1 MTGRN
6 ALEIKEKIL
15 LILKR
20 RGPSLPVHVTKE
32 TGLSILFASAFLSEL
47 VADRL
52 IKYTDMKVGSSPIY
66 FLNEQAYMLERFS
79 QYLNNREKEAFI
91 LLREKKFLKDEEQ
104 TPVIRVALREI
115 KDFAI
120 PFNKDGKTIWRY
132 YLVPESEFSQSIQ
145 EITPEIQ
152 VKPTKEIKETK
163 ETKEE
168 EVEEKAIEVILEK
181 PKETKKESQKELNI
195 LDKQSSQKKVKVKET
210 KEKSKPK
217 TKKKEKKKTT
227 KNDENFFNKVKEWIA
242 KNSMEIL
249 DIESFNKNELRLKI
263 KNNGEELLLVA
274 YNKKRVTDSDLI
286 KNSKKAKEVGLKYM
300 VISMGETQ
308 KKITDLIDAARNLSE
323 IKKID

>member
-1 MTGRN
+1 M
-6 ALEIKEKIL
+6 
-15 LILKR
+15 
-20 RGPSLPVHVTKE
+20 
-32 TGLSILFASAFLSEL
+32 
-47 VADRL
+47 
-52 IKYTDMKVGSSPIY
+52 
-66 FLNEQAYMLERFS
+66 
-79 QYLNNREKEAFI
+79 
-91 LLREKKFLKDEEQ
+91 
-104 TPVIRVALREI
+104 
-115 KDFAI
+115 
-120 PFNKDGKTIWRY
+120 
-132 YLVPESEFSQSIQ
+132 
-145 EITPEIQ
+145 
-152 VKPTKEIKETK
+152 KPTKEIKETK

-168 EVEEKAIEVILEK
+168 KVEEKIIEIIIEK
-181 PKETKKESQKELNI
+181 PKETKKDSQKELNI
-195 LDKQSSQKKVKVKET
+195 FDKQSSQKKVKVKET

>member
-15 LILKR
+15 GILRR

-52 IKYTDMKVGSSPIY
+52 IRFTDMKVGSSPIY

-104 TPVIRVALREI
+104 APVIRVALREI

-120 PFNKDGKTIWRY
+120 PFHKEGHIIWRY
-132 YLVPESEFSQSIQ
+132 YLVPESEFAQ
-145 EITPEIQ
+145 EIEKRVIKIEKTEEVSPKVEI
-152 VKPTKEIKETK
+152 VKIEEKPIEIIKEENKKTKKEQIEELNILDSSVLPKKERTKEIKEK
-163 ETKEE
+163 S
-168 EVEEKAIEVILEK
+168 EK
-181 PKETKKESQKELNI
+181 T
-195 LDKQSSQKKVKVKET
+195 
-210 KEKSKPK
+210 KSKSR
-217 TKKKEKKKTT
+217 KKEKKKTA
-227 KNDENFFNKVKEWIA
+227 KKDENFFNKVKDWVV

-249 DIESFNKNELRLKI
+249 DIENFNKNELLLKI
-263 KNNGEELLLVA
+263 KNNQEELLLVA
-274 YNKKRVTDSDLI
+274 YNKKRFTDIDLI
-286 KNSKKAKEVGLKYM
+286 KAGKRAREMGLKYIL
-300 VISMGETQ
+300 ISLGDAQ
-308 KKITDLIDAARNLSE
+308 KKMIDLIDSAQNLSD